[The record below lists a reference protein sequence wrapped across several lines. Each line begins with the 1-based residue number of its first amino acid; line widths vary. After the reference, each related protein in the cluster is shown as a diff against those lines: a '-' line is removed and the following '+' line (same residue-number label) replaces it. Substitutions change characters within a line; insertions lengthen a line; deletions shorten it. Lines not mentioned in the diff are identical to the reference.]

1 MSLNERRFFCCR
13 VYFLFSVVCGVD
25 DSNFSQMAVW
35 WFCDL
40 HEKHLPF
47 FWHDLMGCPG
57 YKNKVSELELL
68 SFMTKVNPDNGNE
81 TKSYIS
87 PWDIFKSDIFF
98 LSKHIKVSK

>member
-1 MSLNERRFFCCR
+1 
-13 VYFLFSVVCGVD
+13 
-25 DSNFSQMAVW
+25 
-35 WFCDL
+35 
-40 HEKHLPF
+40 
-47 FWHDLMGCPG
+47 MGCPG